1 MWVGAWHCMYV
12 MCNGQWAGMCI
23 DEIQNSLQ
31 DELWITA
38 LVHVS
43 PDKPPLHIHSNPN
56 TYYNMYTI
64 KLNKVLVCS

>member
-43 PDKPPLHIHSNPN
+43 P
-56 TYYNMYTI
+56 
-64 KLNKVLVCS
+64 